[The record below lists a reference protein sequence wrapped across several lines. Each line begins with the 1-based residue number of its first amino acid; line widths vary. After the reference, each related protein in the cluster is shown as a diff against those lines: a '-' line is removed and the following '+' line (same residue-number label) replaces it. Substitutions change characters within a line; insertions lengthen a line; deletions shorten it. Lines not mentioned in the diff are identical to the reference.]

1 MLSLSFGKIVL
12 VILVIVAVWRG
23 MRLLGIVREK
33 LAAEGRNRPASRD
46 RQGSPPPR
54 STELF
59 ECPKCGV
66 FVPNGTFCPS
76 KEQCRFKRA

>member
-1 MLSLSFGKIVL
+1 MLTLSFGKIVL
-12 VILVIVAVWRG
+12 VVLVVVAVWRG
-23 MRLLGIVREK
+23 MKLLGTVRDK
-33 LAAEGRNRPASRD
+33 LAAEGGNRPTGRG
-46 RQGSPPPR
+46 RQGAPPPR
-54 STELF
+54 ATELF